1 MNYDKIENGQLSFEP
16 SVISIWHLVEQT
28 AIQFAL
34 PAKAKDVTLSLD
46 LEPPIATEAD
56 EEEGITKVSKAA
68 CLPEEIRRH
77 RLVGD
82 PVRVTQILR
91 NLISNA
97 VKFTPPNS
105 KN

>member
-1 MNYDKIENGQLSFEP
+1 LNYDKIENGQLSFEP

-28 AIQFAL
+28 AIQFEL
-34 PAKAKDVTLSLD
+34 PAKAKDVTLYLD
-46 LEPPIATEAD
+46 LEPCNAD

-68 CLPEEIRRH
+68 CLPEEIRQH

-97 VKFTPPNS
+97 VKFTPPNG